1 LTEDD
6 RKCVSPCITD
16 PFPEQPNSPEPP
28 VLAQL
33 GVATGGGGSEGN
45 KPGKGGIGGNGDIDG
60 KGGSDDQE

>member
-45 KPGKGGIGGNGDIDG
+45 KLGNGDIDG